1 MRSVARKRGIDSW
14 IFHVRQ
20 TIFDAGVK
28 RAFKWHFQIRLRN
41 QKRHRTLT
49 NFSPQFLMK
58 NFRENFLLLVD
69 ERTSD
74 KYSKEMKRD

>member
-28 RAFKWHFQIRLRN
+28 RALNGIFKYVYVI
-41 QKRHRTLT
+41 
-49 NFSPQFLMK
+49 K
-58 NFRENFLLLVD
+58 NVTEL
-69 ERTSD
+69 
-74 KYSKEMKRD
+74 